1 MKVAAAIVTDQGGRT
16 SHAAIV
22 SRELGIPCIVGT
34 KKATRKFK
42 TGDKI
47 TVSCAEG
54 EVGNVY
60 QGLLPFKVRKTNLK
74 KLRRP
79 RTKIMMNLGNPQLA
93 FADCQIP
100 NDGVGL
106 ARLEFIF
113 SNYIKVHPLALF
125 NYSKIKDQS
134 LKNKIDKITA
144 GYKSKKE
151 YFIDRLACGIARLA
165 AGFYPKTVIVRTSD
179 FKTNEYATMIGGK
192 EYEPHEENPM
202 IGWRGASRYY
212 SHDYQAAFELECQ
225 ALRQVRDEMGL
236 SNVVVMIPFCR
247 TVEEGKKVIKIMEQN
262 GLRRGKN
269 GLQVYVMC
277 EIPANVI
284 IAKDFA
290 QIFDG
295 FSIGSNDL
303 TQLVLGL
310 DRDSTLVS
318 GVGNERHPA
327 VKKFISQVIKEAHQY
342 KRKVGICG
350 QAPSDFPDFAE
361 WLIKE
366 GIDSISLTPDSVMKT
381 MKEISRR

>member
-1 MKVAAAIVTDQGGRT
+1 
-16 SHAAIV
+16 
-22 SRELGIPCIVGT
+22 
-34 KKATRKFK
+34 
-42 TGDKI
+42 
-47 TVSCAEG
+47 
-54 EVGNVY
+54 
-60 QGLLPFKVRKTNLK
+60 
-74 KLRRP
+74 
-79 RTKIMMNLGNPQLA
+79 
-93 FADCQIP
+93 
-100 NDGVGL
+100 
-106 ARLEFIF
+106 
-113 SNYIKVHPLALF
+113 
-125 NYSKIKDQS
+125 
-134 LKNKIDKITA
+134 
-144 GYKSKKE
+144 
-151 YFIDRLACGIARLA
+151 
-165 AGFYPKTVIVRTSD
+165 
-179 FKTNEYATMIGGK
+179 
-192 EYEPHEENPM
+192 
-202 IGWRGASRYY
+202 
-212 SHDYQAAFELECQ
+212 
-225 ALRQVRDEMGL
+225 
-236 SNVVVMIPFCR
+236 
-247 TVEEGKKVIKIMEQN
+247 
-262 GLRRGKN
+262 
-269 GLQVYVMC
+269 MC